1 MASSFLTSVGL
12 PLALA
17 LIMLGLGLH
26 LQPVDFMRVAQRPR
40 MVLVALFCQ
49 MAVLPL
55 LAWGLSIAM
64 GLAGPVAVGVML
76 LAASPGGTTANL
88 FSYLFKGDL
97 ALNITLTAINSLLV
111 VVTIPFVVSLSLQQ
125 FMGAQ
130 PHVPLQWGKTL
141 EVMVIVLA
149 PVALGMLLRARW
161 PRLAQRLERLVRA
174 FSVLVLLL
182 LIALILLR
190 EREHLP
196 AYIEQVGLVCLFLN
210 GGSLLLGYLA
220 GRLAGAPEASCRA
233 MAFEIGVHNTT
244 LAIYLALSVLGDG
257 AMSVAAAVYSLL
269 MYLLAPL
276 AGWLMQRH
284 VPL

>member
-64 GLAGPVAVGVML
+64 GLTGAVAVGVML

-141 EVMVIVLA
+141 EVMAIVLI

-196 AYIEQVGLVCLFLN
+196 GYIEQVGLVCLFLN

-276 AGWLMQRH
+276 AGWLMQRR